1 MEKGPTAAPRDRE
14 ADSTYPRSATH
25 ASFEYVLAPFG
36 LGCEECEYLKEN
48 ILPALVPLLEE
59 LLRLAVEENLSQP
72 ENAGFQSPH
81 SLSFRRQILLP
92 EHVKRGSLR
101 PIVWLATE
109 LKRRAATQGRS

>member
-72 ENAGFQSPH
+72 ENAG
-81 SLSFRRQILLP
+81 RQILLP